1 MTGRRLI
8 IGGVALGMI
17 SIVVMW
23 QQKLFDTREALPDF
37 ASYSQVGEKKQAF
50 FNYLQPRVNK
60 ANQQLRSERLKIV
73 ALKQALQSGTG
84 SPGDLS
90 EQSKAY
96 LRQLASRYRVPNR
109 GDLDSLE
116 VLDQL
121 LYRVDEIPP
130 SLVLAQAANESAWG
144 TSSFAR
150 NQLNLFG
157 IWCYT
162 ENCGVIPKHR
172 TEGATHQ
179 VAAFESV
186 QACIEYYLLNLNSH
200 PAYLELRRLRA
211 GLRQRQ
217 ATLSGVELAS
227 GLLRYSERGQL
238 YVDELIEMIRYNH
251 LDVLDEG

>member
-1 MTGRRLI
+1 MTGRQLI
-8 IGGVALGMI
+8 IGGVALGII

-23 QQKLFDTREALPDF
+23 QQKLFDGREALPDF

-73 ALKQALQSGTG
+73 ALKQTLKSGTG
-84 SPGDLS
+84 SPSDLS
-90 EQSKAY
+90 EQPKAY
-96 LRQLASRYRVPNR
+96 LRQLATRYRVPGR
-109 GDLDSLE
+109 DDLNSLE
-116 VLDQL
+116 LLDQL
-121 LYRVDEIPP
+121 LFRVDEIPP

-172 TEGATHQ
+172 AEGATHQ

-200 PAYLELRRLRA
+200 PAYLDLRKLRA

-217 ATLSGVELAS
+217 VTLSGVKLAS

-238 YVDELIEMIRYNH
+238 YVDELIEMIRFNH
-251 LDVLDEG
+251 LDGLDEG